1 MDTTKDTSSSVIHS
15 DPEIVGGTPVFRG
28 TRVPAQTLFDYLEGG
43 ETLDRFLDQFPSV
56 SRAQALAALAA
67 HQHEQH
73 DDDGAEQAQRLL
85 PDHPVKEVRKWPAS
99 ASRFGADAA
108 GVPAQCRQVMG
119 TIHATEIFPIAAPEV
134 SRETARSIADFC
146 RGTTRRE

>member
-1 MDTTKDTSSSVIHS
+1 MLGRGALKPPGYVLALLGVRCQH
-15 DPEIVGGTPVFRG
+15 VGE
-28 TRVPAQTLFDYLEGG
+28 D
-43 ETLDRFLDQFPSV
+43 
-56 SRAQALAALAA
+56 A

-99 ASRFGADAA
+99 ASPFGADAA

-119 TIHATEIFPIAAPEV
+119 TIHVTEIFPIAAPEV